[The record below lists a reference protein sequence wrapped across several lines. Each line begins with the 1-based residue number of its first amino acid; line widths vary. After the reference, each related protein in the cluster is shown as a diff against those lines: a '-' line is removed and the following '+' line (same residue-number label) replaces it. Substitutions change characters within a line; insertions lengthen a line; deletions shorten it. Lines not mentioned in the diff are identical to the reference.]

1 MKRIGRGI
9 FKLMLILALIAGAV
23 YIGKEA
29 APLIKLGLDLDGG
42 VSITYQAVK
51 ANPTSE
57 EMGDSVYKL
66 QLKAQDY
73 STEAEVYQEGGNKIN
88 IDIPGVSDANNILEE
103 LGKPGTLYF
112 VEGNL
117 TWPLLATDSEVI
129 RTDSDVNTSNVK
141 VGETQAEDLVTGP
154 GVINET
160 TETAKRYNSLNIPE
174 TTIAPIEESNVSE
187 TVNGFTNTNNNV
199 DNILGDNVHIEGADV
214 IQNPDGS
221 IQIGGTPG
229 EGSTVLRQGDDT
241 STALATP
248 SELDALNYDYSKP
261 PIFGDD
267 QIVVSGNDITSAR
280 GGMVSDNYGQ
290 TQYVVDLAFTEEGKQ
305 KFAEATQRNL
315 GQPIY
320 IIYNGDIV
328 SAPLVQAV
336 ISDGRAQITG
346 MESLESADRLASTI
360 RIGALKLELDVLR
373 SNVVGAKLGQDAIKT
388 SLKAGLIGFAIIC
401 VFMIVV
407 YRLAGFAASL
417 ALTMY
422 IGLTLF
428 LLHSFGITLTLPGIA
443 GIILSIGMAVDANVI
458 IFTRIKEEIGA
469 GKNTRT
475 AIKEGYNKALSAI
488 IDGNLTTLIAAA
500 VLNLKGT
507 GSIKGFAATLALGIV
522 LSMFTALFITRFIMN
537 CFLDLGL
544 DNEVLYGKKNDTKII
559 KFVSY
564 RKISY
569 AISIIVIAI
578 GIAFIIMN
586 ASRGL
591 GGFNYGLDFKGGSS
605 TNIEFNE
612 NLSLS
617 DIDNRVVPIFERTTN
632 SSDIQ
637 TQKVANSNE
646 VIVKSRTLTLE
657 EMKTIYETL
666 HTEFNVPEDRI
677 TTENI
682 SGAVSIQ
689 MRQDAIIAVIIATI
703 FMLIYIWFRFKDIRF
718 ASSAVIALV
727 HDCLVTIGFYA
738 IFRWTVD
745 STFIA
750 CMLTI
755 VGYSINATIVIFD
768 RIRENLG
775 RMRGQDVENIVNV
788 SITQT
793 FTRSINTS
801 LTTLIMVIVLYVM
814 GVSSIK
820 AFSLPLI
827 IGIITG
833 CYSSICLTG
842 PLWFDFKN
850 IKSNDVENNIP
861 TKKITKSKKKK

>member
-9 FKLMLILALIAGAV
+9 VKLIIILALIAGAV

-51 ANPTSE
+51 ANPTAE

-117 TWPLLATDSEVI
+117 TWPLLATDSDVI
-129 RTDSDVNTSNVK
+129 KSDSDVNVSNVK
-141 VGETQAEDLVTGP
+141 IGETQPEDLVTGP
-154 GVINET
+154 GVVNET
-160 TETAKRYNSLNIPE
+160 TESAKRYNNLN
-174 TTIAPIEESNVSE
+174 IEESTTVTSE
-187 TVNGFTNTNNNV
+187 TVNGFTNTDNAV

-221 IQIGGTPG
+221 IQIGGTPQDG
-229 EGSTVLRQGDDT
+229 ATVLRQGNDDAT
-241 STALATP
+241 VSTL
-248 SELDALNYDYSKP
+248 SEIDALEYDYSKP

-280 GGMVSDNYGQ
+280 GGMVTDNYGK
-290 TQYVVDLAFTEEGKQ
+290 TMYVVDLAFTEEGKQ

-328 SAPLVQAV
+328 SAPYVQSV

-373 SNVVGAKLGQDAIKT
+373 SNVVGAKLGQDAIST

-401 VFMIVV
+401 LFMIVI
-407 YRLAGFAASL
+407 YRISGLAASL

-475 AIKEGYNKALSAI
+475 AVKEGYNKALSAI
-488 IDGNLTTLIAAA
+488 IDGNITTLIAAA

-522 LSMFTALFITRFIMN
+522 LSMFTALFVTKFIMN

-544 DNEVLYGKKNDTKII
+544 DNENLYGKKNDVNII
-559 KFVSY
+559 KFISF

-569 AISIIVIAI
+569 IISVVVISI
-578 GIAFIIMN
+578 GIAFIIIN
-586 ASRGL
+586 AVRGL

-612 NLSLS
+612 NMSLS
-617 DIDNRVVPIFERTTN
+617 DIGSRVVPIFEKTTN

-657 EMKTIYETL
+657 EMKSIYESL
-666 HTEFNVPEDRI
+666 ETEFNVPEEKI

-682 SGAVSIQ
+682 SGAVSVQ

-703 FMLIYIWFRFKDIRF
+703 FMLIYIWFRFKDIKF
-718 ASSAVIALV
+718 ASSAVLALL

-775 RMRGQDVENIVNV
+775 RMRGNALDNIVNT

-801 LTTLIMVIVLYVM
+801 LTTLIMVVVLYIM

-827 IGIITG
+827 IGIIAG

-842 PLWFDFKN
+842 PLWFDLKN
-850 IKSNDVENNIP
+850 SNIGTNEINENTN
-861 TKKITKSKKKK
+861 KITKSKKKK

>member
-1 MKRIGRGI
+1 MKNVGKGI
-9 FKLMLILALIAGAV
+9 VKLIVILALIAGAA

-42 VSITYQAVK
+42 VSITYQAAK
-51 ANPTSE
+51 SNPTAE

-88 IDIPGVSDANNILEE
+88 IDIPGVSDANGILEE

-117 TWPLLATDSEVI
+117 TWPILSTASEI
-129 RTDSDVNTSNVK
+129 SNDNEELNNEAADTGNTTSYYSGGVR
-141 VGETQAEDLVTGP
+141 VGETQEADLYTGP
-154 GVINET
+154 GAV
-160 TETAKRYNSLNIPE
+160 
-174 TTIAPIEESNVSE
+174 ESSALQSESSPVSE
-187 TVNGFTNTNNNV
+187 TVAAYTNTESVAPSANPLV

-221 IQIGGTPG
+221 IQIGGTAQ
-229 EGSTVLRQGDDT
+229 EGATVIQQGT
-241 STALATP
+241 QETQEA
-248 SELDALNYDYSKP
+248 SEPEELPNYDYTQQ
-261 PIFGDD
+261 PIFDEN

-280 GGMVSDNYGQ
+280 GGMYTDNYGQ

-305 KFAEATQRNL
+305 KFAEATERNL

-328 SAPLVQAV
+328 SAPYVQSV

-346 MESLESADRLASTI
+346 MDSLETAERLASTI

-373 SNVVGAKLGQDAIKT
+373 SNVVGAKLGQDAIST

-401 VFMIVV
+401 LFMIVI
-407 YRLAGFAASL
+407 YRLPGLSASL

-422 IGLTLF
+422 VGLTLF
-428 LLHSFGITLTLPGIA
+428 LIQSFNITLTLPGIA

-469 GKNTRT
+469 GKSTR
-475 AIKEGYNKALSAI
+475 AAVKEGYNKALSAI
-488 IDGNLTTLIAAA
+488 VDGNITTLIAAA

-522 LSMFTALFITRFIMN
+522 LSMFTALFVTRFIMKAL
-537 CFLDLGL
+537 LDLGL
-544 DNEVLYGKKNDTKII
+544 DSEALYGKKVDNKIVN
-559 KFVSY
+559 FVGF

-569 AISIIVIAI
+569 AISIVLIII
-578 GIAFIIMN
+578 GIAFVGIN

-591 GGFNYGLDFKGGSS
+591 DGFNYGLDFKGGSS
-605 TNIEFNE
+605 TNVEFNE
-612 NLSLS
+612 DLSLS
-617 DIDNRVVPIFERTTN
+617 DIDSRVVPIFERTIN
-632 SSDIQ
+632 SADIQ

-646 VIVKSRTLTLE
+646 VIVKTRTLTLE
-657 EMKTIYETL
+657 EMKTIYEAL
-666 HTEFNVPEDRI
+666 ESDFSVPEERI

-682 SGAVSIQ
+682 SGAVSVQ

-703 FMLIYIWFRFKDIRF
+703 LMLIYIWFRFKDIRF
-718 ASSAVIALV
+718 AGSAVLALL
-727 HDCLVTIGFYA
+727 HDCLVTVGFYA
-738 IFRWTVD
+738 VFRWTVD

-775 RMRGQDVENIVNV
+775 RLRGQTLDVIVNTSV
-788 SITQT
+788 TQT

-801 LTTLIMVIVLYVM
+801 LTTLIMVIVLYIF

-820 AFSLPLI
+820 AFALPLI
-827 IGIITG
+827 IGIICG
-833 CYSSICLTG
+833 GYSSICITG

-850 IKSNDVENNIP
+850 MGNKNVVKTD
-861 TKKITKSKKKK
+861 TAKKKKV

>member
-1 MKRIGRGI
+1 MKNVGKGI
-9 FKLMLILALIAGAV
+9 VKLIVILALIAGAV

-42 VSITYQAVK
+42 VSITYQAAK
-51 ANPTSE
+51 DNPTAE

-88 IDIPGVSDANNILEE
+88 IDIPGVSDANGILEE

-117 TWPLLATDSEVI
+117 TWPLLATDSEI
-129 RTDSDVNTSNVK
+129 DDITENPNTATASGLNSGRSTSYYSGGVK
-141 VGETQAEDLVTGP
+141 VGETTAEDLVTGP
-154 GVINET
+154 GVVNSNESQANADLT
-160 TETAKRYNSLNIPE
+160 SE
-174 TTIAPIEESNVSE
+174 TIA
-187 TVNGFTNTNNNV
+187 GYTNTEGVAATANPAV

-221 IQIGGTPG
+221 IQIGGTAQ
-229 EGSTVLRQGDDT
+229 EGATVIQQGT
-241 STALATP
+241 PTAG
-248 SELDALNYDYSKP
+248 SEEIPNYDYTKP
-261 PIFGDD
+261 PIFSDD

-280 GGMVSDNYGQ
+280 GGMYSDSYGQ
-290 TQYVVDLAFTEEGKQ
+290 TQYVVDLAFTDEGKQ
-305 KFAEATQRNL
+305 KFAEATERNL

-320 IIYNGDIV
+320 IIYNGEIV
-328 SAPLVQAV
+328 SAPTVQSV
-336 ISDGRAQITG
+336 ISEGRAQITG
-346 MESLESADRLASTI
+346 MESLETAERLASTI
-360 RIGALKLELDVLR
+360 RIGALKLELEVLR
-373 SNVVGAKLGQDAIKT
+373 SNVVGAKLGQDAIST

-401 VFMIVV
+401 LFMILV
-407 YRLAGFAASL
+407 YRLPGLAASL

-422 IGLTLF
+422 VGLTLF
-428 LLHSFGITLTLPGIA
+428 FIQSFNITLTLPGIA

-475 AIKEGYNKALSAI
+475 AVKEGYNKALSAI
-488 IDGNLTTLIAAA
+488 LDGNITTLIAAF

-522 LSMFTALFITRFIMN
+522 LSMFTALFVTRFIMRAM
-537 CFLDLGL
+537 LDLGL
-544 DNEVLYGKKNDTKII
+544 DNEILYGKKVDNKIVD
-559 KFVSY
+559 FVGF

-569 AISIIVIAI
+569 AISLALIIV
-578 GIAFIIMN
+578 GIAFIAFN
-586 ASRGL
+586 AAKGN

-605 TNIEFNE
+605 TSVEFNE
-612 NLSLS
+612 DLSLN
-617 DIDNRVVPIFERTTN
+617 DIDSRVVPIFENITN

-637 TQKVANSNE
+637 TQKVANSNQ
-646 VIVKSRTLTLE
+646 VIIKSRTLSLE
-657 EMKTIYETL
+657 EMKTLYETL
-666 HTEFNVPEDRI
+666 ESSFGIPEEKI

-682 SGAVSIQ
+682 SGAVSVQ
-689 MRQDAIIAVIIATI
+689 MRRDAIVAVIISTI
-703 FMLIYIWFRFKDIRF
+703 LMLIYIWFRFKDIRF
-718 ASSAVIALV
+718 AGSAVIAVIALL

-738 IFRWTVD
+738 VFRWTVD

-775 RMRGQDVENIVNV
+775 RLRGTSLENIVNTSV
-788 SITQT
+788 TQT

-801 LTTLIMVIVLYVM
+801 LTTLIMVIVLYVL
-814 GVSSIK
+814 GVNSIK
-820 AFSLPLI
+820 AFALPLI
-827 IGIITG
+827 IGIICG
-833 CYSSICLTG
+833 GYSSICITG
-842 PLWFDFKN
+842 PLWYDFK
-850 IKSNDVENNIP
+850 KAG
-861 TKKITKSKKKK
+861 KKEEEKNVTAKKK

>member
-1 MKRIGRGI
+1 MKKIGRGI
-9 FKLMLILALIAGAV
+9 VKLIIILALIAGAA

-42 VSITYQAVK
+42 VSITYQAAK
-51 ANPTSE
+51 DNPTAE

-73 STEAEVYQEGGNKIN
+73 STEAEVYQEGSNKIN

-117 TWPLLATDSEVI
+117 TWPLLASDSNATNV
-129 RTDSDVNTSNVK
+129 DSDINIPGVK
-141 VGETQAEDLVTGP
+141 VGETQPEDLVTGP
-154 GVINET
+154 GVVNET
-160 TETAKRYNSLNIPE
+160 TESAKRYDSLNIPE
-174 TTIAPIEESNVSE
+174 TTVTSE
-187 TVNGFTNTNNNV
+187 TVNGFTNTDNAQV

-221 IQIGGTPG
+221 IQIGGTPQ
-229 EGSTVLRQGDDT
+229 EGATVIQQGDNAAQVSTISDT
-241 STALATP
+241 
-248 SELDALNYDYSKP
+248 DYLNYDYTKP

-280 GGMVSDNYGQ
+280 GGMVTDNYGK
-290 TQYVVDLAFTEEGKQ
+290 TMYVVDLAFTEEGKQ

-320 IIYNGDIV
+320 IIYNGNIV
-328 SAPLVQAV
+328 SAPYVQSV

-373 SNVVGAKLGQDAIKT
+373 SNVVGAKLGQDAIST

-401 VFMIVV
+401 VFMIII
-407 YRLAGFAASL
+407 YRISGLAASL

-475 AIKEGYNKALSAI
+475 AVKEGYNKALSAI
-488 IDGNLTTLIAAA
+488 IDGNITTLIAAA

-522 LSMFTALFITRFIMN
+522 LSMFTALFITKFIMN

-544 DNEVLYGKKNDTKII
+544 DNEVLYGKKNDTNII
-559 KFVSY
+559 KFVSF

-569 AISIIVIAI
+569 LISLAVI
-578 GIAFIIMN
+578 GIGIVFIIIN

-591 GGFNYGLDFKGGSS
+591 DGFNYGLDFKGGSS

-612 NLSLS
+612 DMSLG
-617 DIDNRVVPIFERTTN
+617 DIDSKVVPIFEKTTN
-632 SSDIQ
+632 SADIQ

-657 EMKTIYETL
+657 EMKSIYETL
-666 HTEFNVPEDRI
+666 ETEFNVPEEKI

-682 SGAVSIQ
+682 SGAVSVQ

-703 FMLIYIWFRFKDIRF
+703 FMLIYIWFRFKDIKF

-775 RMRGQDVENIVNV
+775 RMRGTSLDSIVNASV
-788 SITQT
+788 TQT

-801 LTTLIMVIVLYVM
+801 LTTLIMVVVLYIM

-827 IGIITG
+827 IGIIAG
-833 CYSSICLTG
+833 CYSSICITG
-842 PLWFDFKN
+842 PLWFDLKSVN
-850 IKSNDVENNIP
+850 ATSNDATPSAN
-861 TKKITKSKKKK
+861 KITKSKKKK

>member
-1 MKRIGRGI
+1 M
-9 FKLMLILALIAGAV
+9 
-23 YIGKEA
+23 
-29 APLIKLGLDLDGG
+29 DGG

-51 ANPTSE
+51 DNPTSE

-88 IDIPGVSDANNILEE
+88 IDIPGVNDANNILEE

-117 TWPLLATDSEVI
+117 TWPVLATDSEVLK
-129 RTDSDVNTSNVK
+129 TDSDVNLGNVR
-141 VGETQAEDLVTGP
+141 VGETQPEDLVTGP
-154 GVINET
+154 GVVNET
-160 TETAKRYNSLNIPE
+160 TTAKRYDSLNIEE
-174 TTIAPIEESNVSE
+174 TTVLPSE
-187 TVNGFTNTNNNV
+187 TVNGFTNTDNAV

-221 IQIGGTPG
+221 IQIGGTPQDGATVIRQG
-229 EGSTVLRQGDDT
+229 ENETPISTV
-241 STALATP
+241 S
-248 SELDALNYDYSKP
+248 DADSVEYDYSQP

-280 GGMVSDNYGQ
+280 GGMVTDNYGK
-290 TQYVVDLAFTEEGKQ
+290 TMYVVDLAFTEDGKQ

-320 IIYNGDIV
+320 IIYNGEIV
-328 SAPLVQAV
+328 SAPYVQSV

-373 SNVVGAKLGQDAIKT
+373 SNVVGAKLGQDAIST

-401 VFMIVV
+401 LFMIVV
-407 YRLAGFAASL
+407 YRLSGVAASL

-428 LLHSFGITLTLPGIA
+428 LLQAFNITLTLPGIA

-475 AIKEGYNKALSAI
+475 AVKEGYNKALSAI
-488 IDGNLTTLIAAA
+488 IDGNITTLIAAA

-522 LSMFTALFITRFIMN
+522 LSMFTALFITKFIMN

-544 DNEVLYGKKNDTKII
+544 DNEVLYGKKNDNNII
-559 KFVSY
+559 KFVSF

-569 AISIIVIAI
+569 AISIVTI
-578 GIAFIIMN
+578 GIGIVFIVLNI
-586 ASRGL
+586 SRGL
-591 GGFNYGLDFKGGSS
+591 GGFNYGLDFMGGSS

-612 NLSLS
+612 DMSLG
-617 DIDNRVVPIFERTTN
+617 DIDSKVVPIFERTTN
-632 SSDIQ
+632 SPDIQ

-666 HTEFNVPEDRI
+666 ENDFNVTEDKI

-682 SGAVSIQ
+682 SGAVSVQ

-703 FMLIYIWFRFKDIRF
+703 FMLIYIWFRFKDIKF
-718 ASSAVIALV
+718 AGSAVIALL
-727 HDCLVTIGFYA
+727 HDCFVTIGFYA

-775 RMRGQDVENIVNV
+775 RMRGTNLTDIVNA

-801 LTTLIMVIVLYVM
+801 LTTLIMVVVLYIM

-827 IGIITG
+827 IGIIAG

-850 IKSNDVENNIP
+850 EKVDNDDIKDNLN
-861 TKKITKSKKKK
+861 KISKSKKKK

>member
-1 MKRIGRGI
+1 MKKIGRGI
-9 FKLMLILALIAGAV
+9 VKLIIILALIAGAL
-23 YIGKEA
+23 YIGREA

-42 VSITYQAVK
+42 VSITYQARK

-66 QLKAQDY
+66 QLKSQDY

-88 IDIPGVSDANNILEE
+88 IDIPGVSDANSILEE

-117 TWPLLATDSEVI
+117 TWPLLATDSDVI
-129 RTDSDVNTSNVK
+129 QSDSDINVAGVR
-141 VGETQAEDLVTGP
+141 VGETQPEDLVTGP
-154 GVINET
+154 GAISETQESVKRYDNLNT
-160 TETAKRYNSLNIPE
+160 TETTV
-174 TTIAPIEESNVSE
+174 TTNE
-187 TVNGFTNTNNNV
+187 TVNGFTNTENLA
-199 DNILGDNVHIEGADV
+199 DNILGENVHIEGADV

-221 IQIGGTPG
+221 IQIGGTPQ
-229 EGSTVLRQGDDT
+229 EGATVIRQGDDT
-241 STALATP
+241 APVSTA
-248 SELDALNYDYSKP
+248 SELDYLNYDYSKP

-280 GGMVSDNYGQ
+280 GGMATDNYGK

-305 KFAEATQRNL
+305 KFADATQRNL

-328 SAPLVQAV
+328 SAPYVQAV

-346 MESLESADRLASTI
+346 MESLDAADKLASTI

-373 SNVVGAKLGQDAIKT
+373 SNVVGAKLGQDAIST
-388 SLKAGLIGFAIIC
+388 SFKAGLIGFAIIC
-401 VFMIVV
+401 LFMIVI
-407 YRLAGFAASL
+407 YRLPGLSASL
-417 ALTMY
+417 ALAMY

-428 LLHSFGITLTLPGIA
+428 LLHAFGITLTLPGIA

-475 AIKEGYNKALSAI
+475 AVKEGYNKALSAI
-488 IDGNLTTLIAAA
+488 IDGNITTLIAAA

-544 DNEVLYGKKNDTKII
+544 DNAALYGKKTDTNII
-559 KFVSY
+559 KFVSF

-569 AISIIVIAI
+569 AISIIIILI
-578 GIAFIIMN
+578 GISFVVMN
-586 ASRGL
+586 ASRGQ

-612 NLSLS
+612 DLSLT
-617 DIDNRVVPIFERTTN
+617 DIDNRVKPIFERTTN
-632 SSDIQ
+632 SADIQ

-666 HTEFNVPEDRI
+666 ETDFNVPEERI

-682 SGAVSIQ
+682 SGAVSVQ
-689 MRQDAIIAVIIATI
+689 MRQDAIVAVILATI

-718 ASSAVIALV
+718 AGSAVIALL

-738 IFRWTVD
+738 VFRWTVD

-775 RMRGQDVENIVNV
+775 RLRGQSIADIVNI

-801 LTTLIMVIVLYVM
+801 LTTLIMVVVLYIM

-827 IGIITG
+827 IGIIAG
-833 CYSSICLTG
+833 CYSSICITG
-842 PLWFDFKN
+842 PLWYDFKSIN
-850 IKSNDVENNIP
+850 SNKVETTETPI
-861 TKKITKSKKKK
+861 KITKSKKKK

>member
-1 MKRIGRGI
+1 MKKIGRGI
-9 FKLMLILALIAGAV
+9 FKLILILALIAGAV

-117 TWPLLATDSEVI
+117 TWPLLATDSEII
-129 RTDSDVNTSNVK
+129 RTNSDVNTSDVK

-154 GVINET
+154 GVVNET
-160 TETAKRYNSLNIPE
+160 TESAKRYNSLNVPE
-174 TTIAPIEESNVSE
+174 TTIAPVEESNINE
-187 TVNGFTNTNNNV
+187 TINGFTNTDNNV

-229 EGSTVLRQGDDT
+229 EGATVLRQGDED

-388 SLKAGLIGFAIIC
+388 SLMAGLIGFAIIC
-401 VFMIVV
+401 VFMILV
-407 YRLAGFAASL
+407 YRLAGLAASL

-522 LSMFTALFITRFIMN
+522 LSMFTALFVTRFIMN

-544 DNEVLYGKKNDTKII
+544 DNEVLYGKKTDTKII

-617 DIDNRVVPIFERTTN
+617 DIDNKVVPVFERTTN

-682 SGAVSIQ
+682 SGAVSVQ

-718 ASSAVIALV
+718 AGSAVIALV

-801 LTTLIMVIVLYVM
+801 LTTLIMVIVLYIM